1 VGGNCR
7 IRLKMLQMAKMYD
20 IIMHIDHR
28 EDGVNVSV
36 VDLRY
41 KMNEVLQALDRRE
54 TVTVMYHGKARAAI
68 VPIETG
74 RTLKVSDHP
83 FFGMAD
89 TTIRSVEE
97 VMADLRGG
105 RFNVI

>member
-1 VGGNCR
+1 MN
-7 IRLKMLQMAKMYD
+7 A
-20 IIMHIDHR
+20 
-28 EDGVNVSV
+28 SV

-54 TVTVMYHGKARAAI
+54 TITVMYHGKAKAAI

-74 RTLKVSDHP
+74 RVAKVSSHP
-83 FFGMAD
+83 FFGMTDAS
-89 TTIRSVEE
+89 IQPVEE
-97 VMADLRGG
+97 AMEDLRGG